1 MSAFLFNVVF
11 ESIDFGEAYD
21 RDETYFLNIVTGI
34 IGEAAAFEWA
44 LFETVRA
51 CLWANSLRLI
61 ILPLIIAVWP
71 KIYFSLGL
79 TA

>member
-51 CLWANSLRLI
+51 
-61 ILPLIIAVWP
+61 
-71 KIYFSLGL
+71 
-79 TA
+79 